1 MVVWEESVGA
11 KLVINYQ
18 QLSTIDGGQDRS
30 TIQRSRSCP
39 LGLRINN
46 NYQQLQKDKIGQQ
59 LTTIAERQSWS
70 SIINNYQQLM
80 EDKIGQQLSTI
91 NQNCK
96 RTRKCQ
102 PLSTITNNYFRSFSR
117 DYCDSQCEHCEQP
130 N

>member
-1 MVVWEESVGA
+1 MVIDDQKKKSVNHTA
-11 KLVINYQ
+11 KRIVPFRAKNYRQLPTIAEVKRGQ
-18 QLSTIDGGQDRS
+18 QLSSIIQNCRRKKRS

-46 NYQQLQKDKIGQQ
+46 NYQQLQKDKVGQ
-59 LTTIAERQSWS
+59 R
-70 SIINNYQQLM
+70 
-80 EDKIGQQLSTI
+80 LSTI